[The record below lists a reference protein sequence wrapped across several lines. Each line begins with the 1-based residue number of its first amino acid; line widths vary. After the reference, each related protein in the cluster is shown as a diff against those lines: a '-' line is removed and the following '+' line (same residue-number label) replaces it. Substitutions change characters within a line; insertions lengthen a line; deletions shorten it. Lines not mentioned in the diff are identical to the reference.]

1 VTTIASARLILRQ
14 LTKPT
19 QRNLVWL
26 KDPEVVRYS
35 NQRHEFHTLSSQLRY
50 VHSFAG
56 GSKLWGIYFV
66 ETGEHIGNLSAT
78 HDEPNNVCEVGMMI
92 GEKKYWGKGLGRE
105 AWKTACDW
113 LISKDGGNMRKL
125 EAGCM
130 RPNTAMLRII
140 LNSGF
145 KQEGELLNH
154 FLLDGAPVSGLLFG
168 RMK

>member
-1 VTTIASARLILRQ
+1 MTTLATARMVLRQ
-14 LTKPT
+14 LTKPA

-26 KDPEVVRYS
+26 KDAEVVRYS
-35 NQRHEFHTLSSQLRY
+35 QQRHQFHTLSSQLRY
-50 VHSFAG
+50 INSFAG
-56 GSKLWGIYFV
+56 RSTLWGIYLV

-78 HDEPNNVCEVGMMI
+78 HDEPNNICDVGIMI
-92 GEKKYWGKGLGRE
+92 GEKKHWGKGLGRE
-105 AWKTACDW
+105 AWKAACDW
-113 LISKDGGNMRKL
+113 LLSKDGGNMRKL

-130 RPNTAMLRII
+130 RPNAAMLRII
-140 LNSGF
+140 LDSGF

>member
-1 VTTIASARLILRQ
+1 MTTIATARLILRE
-14 LTKPT
+14 LSKPT
-19 QRNLVWL
+19 RNNLAWL
-26 KDPEVVRYS
+26 KDPDVVRYS
-35 NQRHEFHTLSSQLRY
+35 QQRHQFHTLSSQHRY
-50 VHSFAG
+50 VSSFAG
-56 GSKLWGIYFV
+56 ASKLWGIYFV
-66 ETGEHIGNLSAT
+66 ETGEHVGNLSAT
-78 HDEPNNVCEVGMMI
+78 HDEPNNVCDVGIMI

-105 AWKTACDW
+105 AWKAACDW

-130 RPNTAMLRII
+130 RPNVAMLRII
-140 LNSGF
+140 SNSGF